1 MSKKKINDYSAFLSI
16 LAKQAGNLSD
26 SDIKRVLLKELDI
39 KITLVELK
47 PDNVKNN
54 LMPEVDVDAVL
65 GKLNSLGDRDNA
77 KSELSNMTKKHL
89 EVIARALDIAVQK
102 SDKVDT
108 LRHKIV
114 EATVGARLRSS
125 AIQGTQT

>member
-125 AIQGTQT
+125 AIQG

>member
-1 MSKKKINDYSAFLSI
+1 MSKNKINDYSDFLSI
-16 LAKQAGNLSD
+16 LAKKTGNLSE

-47 PDNVKNN
+47 ADNIKKNI
-54 LMPEVDVDAVL
+54 MPEMDVDSIL
-65 GKLNSLGDRDNA
+65 CKLNSLGDRDNA
-77 KSELSNMTKKHL
+77 KSELSSMTKKHL

>member
-1 MSKKKINDYSAFLSI
+1 VSKKKINDYSAFLSI

-125 AIQGTQT
+125 AIQG